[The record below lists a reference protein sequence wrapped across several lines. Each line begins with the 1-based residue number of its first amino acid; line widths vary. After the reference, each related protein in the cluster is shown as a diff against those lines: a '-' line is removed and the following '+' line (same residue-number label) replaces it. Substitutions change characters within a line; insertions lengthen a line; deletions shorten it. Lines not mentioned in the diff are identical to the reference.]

1 MIKVILAED
10 HIIVRNGIKALL
22 QRDPEIEVIAEAS
35 TGREALDKI
44 SAGIDADIILT
55 DVNMPDLDGIG
66 LIEEIKKVKPSCKV
80 VILSTLEQE
89 SYVQKAF
96 SYGASGYLLKK
107 GSEEE
112 LMFAIKHVM
121 AGNQYV
127 CSDISMR
134 LISLLSKNDVK
145 PETLEEPDLDISQR
159 ESEVLKLIAEGL
171 TNSQIGEKL
180 FTSKRTVEGYRQSL
194 LEKTGANNTAT
205 LIRIAMQKR
214 IIQ

>member
-80 VILSTLEQE
+80 VILSMLEQE

>member
-22 QRDPEIEVIAEAS
+22 ERDPEIEVIAEAS
-35 TGREALDKI
+35 TGKETLEKI
-44 SAGIDADIILT
+44 STGLQADIILS
-55 DVNMPDLDGIG
+55 DVNMPDLDGIL
-66 LIEEIKKVKPSCKV
+66 LIQELKKVKPTCKII
-80 VILSTLEQE
+80 ILSMLDQDN
-89 SYVQKAF
+89 YVQQAF
-96 SYGASGYLLKK
+96 LYGASGYLLKK
-107 GSEEE
+107 ASEEE
-112 LMFAIKHVM
+112 LIFAIKHVM
-121 AGNQYV
+121 AGNYYI
-127 CSDISMR
+127 CSEISMR
-134 LISLLSKNDVK
+134 SMGLVPNTDPK
-145 PETLEEPDLDISQR
+145 PERSDELTFEISQR

-171 TNSQIGEKL
+171 TNSEIGEKL

>member
-22 QRDPEIEVIAEAS
+22 ERDPEIEVIAEAS
-35 TGREALDKI
+35 TGKDVLEKI
-44 SAGIDADIILT
+44 LAGIDADIILT
-55 DVNMPDLDGIG
+55 DVNMPDLDGIL
-66 LIEEIKKVKPSCKV
+66 LIEEIKKIKPSCKV
-80 VILSTLEQE
+80 VILSMLEQE

-107 GSEEE
+107 VSEEE

-121 AGNQYV
+121 AGNKYI

-145 PETLEEPDLDISQR
+145 QETLEESNFDISQR